1 MNIDLLSTSAHKIE
15 GPKGIGF
22 LYVRKGVM
30 ITPLICG
37 GMQEKGKRAGTT
49 NAPGIIGFAKACEL
63 KFSEMEKITS
73 MFLI

>member
-37 GMQEKGKRAGTT
+37 GMQEKV
-49 NAPGIIGFAKACEL
+49 NVQEL
-63 KFSEMEKITS
+63 LMPLELLGLLRLVS
-73 MFLI
+73 